1 MLKNYFKIA
10 IRSLKKNKTY
20 GFINVIGLTLSIASG
35 ILLFTFINFHL
46 DFDSFHSDSDR
57 IYRIVTEQK
66 RDVISYQAS
75 VPPALGIVVRENFD
89 FDENIARTVKFS
101 DSQITYA
108 DNKKIIEE
116 AGIYYAE
123 SDFFNIFNF
132 PFLEGSLTKEFE
144 EPNKAFLTESIAKK
158 YFGEASAAIGQT
170 LKIDNN
176 ELVTVIAILKDV
188 PENSF
193 LENDIFVS
201 YASLKK
207 NENWYVAADS
217 WSGISSSLQCFAKL
231 KPGVNPEQLEQSMAP
246 FPAKYRPESSNVHTY
261 KMQPINDW
269 HFNAN
274 YNGPMPKRTL
284 WILGIIGLF
293 LLISA
298 CLNFINLATA
308 QVMNRLKEV
317 GVRKSLGSRKSQLF
331 GQFLTETAIIA
342 LCATI
347 IALGL
352 AVLML
357 PQLNQL
363 FETSISTEQMLNF
376 NLVAFVFA
384 VFAFATFISG
394 TYPGIL
400 LSKFQPIAALKGK
413 LSNVNVA
420 GLNLR
425 KALIVTQFMIS
436 QVLIIGMLV
445 IVKQMRFNQ
454 QKDLGFNKEAL
465 VMLPIPVGQ
474 NAEDK
479 RAFKERLLS
488 QSSILNSTI
497 CFTPPASNSNWGAS
511 VQFKGKDEQEDFRMN
526 VKGGDEDYLKTFG
539 LELVAGRNI
548 RRSDTLNEILVNQT
562 FLKKMNFA
570 SPDEAIGKYM
580 EIAGE
585 NAIPIVGVIKDF
597 HDQSMHSDISA
608 IGIGSHQDVS
618 FSYAVKLNPANMSD
632 GLKAIENV
640 WNSVYPDNV
649 FTYEFVDESIKEFYE
664 TEQRLLSLI
673 QLFTAIAIFIGAMG
687 LYGLVSFMVERKT
700 KEIGVRKVL
709 GGSVANILWL
719 FGKEFAALIVVS
731 FLIAAPLAWYL
742 STAWL
747 QDFTFRVP
755 VGAELFIAAL
765 VLTVLIATVSVSFK
779 VIRAALV
786 NPVVS
791 LKSE

>member
-1 MLKNYFKIA
+1 MIKNYFKIA
-10 IRSLKKNKTY
+10 FRSLKKNKAY
-20 GFINVIGLTLSIASG
+20 GIINVLGLTLSIASG

-46 DFDSFHSDSDR
+46 DFDSFHTDSNR

-66 RDVISYQAS
+66 RDVISYQSS
-75 VPPALGIVVRENFD
+75 VPPALGVVLREDFD
-89 FDENIARTVKFS
+89 FDESIARTVKFT

-108 DNKKIIEE
+108 DNKKIMED

-132 PFLEGSLTKEFE
+132 PFLEGSLTQEFE
-144 EPNKAFLTESIAKK
+144 EPNKAFLTESVAKK

-170 LKIDNN
+170 LKIDNSN
-176 ELVTVIAILKDV
+176 LVTVIAILKDV
-188 PENSF
+188 PANTF
-193 LENDIFVS
+193 LKNDIFVS

-207 NENWYVAADS
+207 DENWYVAANS

-231 KPGVNPEQLEQSMAP
+231 KPGVNPEQIEETMAP
-246 FPAKYRPESSNVHTY
+246 FPAKYRPESSNIHTY
-261 KMQPINDW
+261 QMQPINDW

-274 YNGPMPKRTL
+274 YHGPMPKRTL
-284 WILGIIGLF
+284 WVLGVIGLF
-293 LLISA
+293 LLVSA

-331 GQFLTETAIIA
+331 SQFLTETAIIA
-342 LCATI
+342 LSATV

-352 AVLML
+352 AIVML

-363 FETSISTEQMLNF
+363 FDTNIGTAQMLNAK
-376 NLVAFVFA
+376 LIAFVIL
-384 VFAFATFISG
+384 VFTLVSLVSG

-400 LSKFQPIAALKGK
+400 LSKFQPITALKGK
-413 LSNVNVA
+413 LINLNIA

-454 QKDLGFNKEAL
+454 QKDLGFNKEAI
-465 VMLPIPVGQ
+465 VMLPIPNGQ
-474 NAEDK
+474 ETADK
-479 RAFKERLLS
+479 RAFKERLLN
-488 QSSILNSTI
+488 QSSVLNSTI
-497 CFTPPASNSNWGAS
+497 CFSAPASNSNWGTS
-511 VQFKGKDEQEDFRMN
+511 VKFKGKDEQEDFRMN
-526 VKGGDEDYLKTFG
+526 VKAGDEDYLKTFG
-539 LELVAGRNI
+539 LELVAGRNL
-548 RRSDTLNEILVNQT
+548 RHSDTLNEIMVNQT

-580 EIAGE
+580 EVAGE
-585 NAIPIVGVIKDF
+585 EAIPIVGVIKDF

-608 IGIGSHQDVS
+608 VGIGSHQDVF

-632 GLKAIENV
+632 GLKAIETV
-640 WNSVYPDNV
+640 WNSAYPDNV
-649 FTYEFVDESIKEFYE
+649 FTYEFLDENIKEFYE

-673 QLFTAIAIFIGAMG
+673 QLFTGIAIFIGAMG
-687 LYGLVSFMVERKT
+687 LFGLVSFMVERKT

-709 GGSVANILWL
+709 GGSVANILWI
-719 FGKEFAALIVVS
+719 FGKEFTILIGLS
-731 FLIAAPLAWYL
+731 FVIAAPLAWYL
-742 STAWL
+742 SKAWL

-755 VGAELFIAAL
+755 ISAELFIAAL
-765 VLTVLIATVSVSFK
+765 VLTVLIATISISFK

-791 LKSE
+791 LKTE